1 MCIILD
7 TDAFSKFKNRDD
19 QDMRPVRNWLDNKNG
34 KIVYSNTD
42 KLKKEWEKAGMKKW
56 MSQQYRANK
65 LKLVDRQEVQK
76 KENELKGKIAS
87 NDMPNI
93 ALAMVAKVKVLVS
106 GRDARVDKTGDKDF
120 HKDFKNPEL
129 VGGKVYQQA
138 KHSHLLTKNTCP

>member
-1 MCIILD
+1 
-7 TDAFSKFKNRDD
+7 
-19 QDMRPVRNWLDNKNG
+19 
-34 KIVYSNTD
+34 
-42 KLKKEWEKAGMKKW
+42 MKKW
-56 MSQQYRANK
+56 MSEQYRADK
-65 LKLVDRQEVQK
+65 LKLVDCQEVQK